1 MMSEEETVNQ
11 SEANQELGLADWVE
25 QTLLIMEYPARQ
37 GGAFCAKWW
46 LHPEAVARFKALRWQ
61 YYKSMQEGDISSW
74 WVNHWDGHVKALFD
88 PQTGV
93 FRDCSAMHR
102 PGETVRVRDAAYLE
116 SGVGSD
122 PAFLKATQSIT
133 PYW

>member
-1 MMSEEETVNQ
+1 MFEEEVAVDQ
-11 SEANQELGLADWVE
+11 PEEIEELNLADWVE
-25 QTLLIMEYPARQ
+25 QTLLIMEFPARQ

-61 YYKSMQEGDISSW
+61 YYKSMEEGDISSW
-74 WVNHWDGHVKALFD
+74 WVTHWDGHAKALFD
-88 PQTGV
+88 PQIGV

-102 PGETVRVRDAAYLE
+102 PAETVRLRDIARLDSEVRADTNFMDATE
-116 SGVGSD
+116 D
-122 PAFLKATQSIT
+122 FH

>member
-1 MMSEEETVNQ
+1 MSEEEVVQPEKT
-11 SEANQELGLADWVE
+11 AMLDLAEWVE

-37 GGAFCAKWW
+37 GGSFCAQWW

-61 YYKSMQEGDISSW
+61 YYKSMEEGDISSW
-74 WVNHWDGHVKALFD
+74 WITHWDGHAKALFD

-102 PGETVRVRDAAYLE
+102 PAETVRLRDVVMEKPAASDDQEFLDATAD
-116 SGVGSD
+116 SD
-122 PAFLKATQSIT
+122 P
-133 PYW
+133 YWG

>member
-1 MMSEEETVNQ
+1 MSEEEVVQ
-11 SEANQELGLADWVE
+11 AEEIEELGLADWVE
-25 QTLLIMEYPARQ
+25 QTLLIMEFPARQ

-61 YYKSMQEGDISSW
+61 YYKSMEEGDISSW
-74 WVNHWDGHVKALFD
+74 WVSHWDAHAKALFD

-102 PGETVRVRDAAYLE
+102 PAETVRLRDIARLDSEVRADTNFMDATE
-116 SGVGSD
+116 D
-122 PAFLKATQSIT
+122 FH

>member
-1 MMSEEETVNQ
+1 MSE
-11 SEANQELGLADWVE
+11 QEQMLDLAEWVE
-25 QTLLIMEYPARQ
+25 QTLLMMEYPARQ
-37 GGAFCAKWW
+37 GGAFCAQWW

-74 WVNHWDGHVKALFD
+74 WVNHWDPHAKALFD
-88 PQTGV
+88 PRTGV

-102 PGETVRVRDAAYLE
+102 PNETVRVRDMAQLE
-116 SGVGSD
+116 SRVWAEPRFIEVTGD
-122 PAFLKATQSIT
+122 IN